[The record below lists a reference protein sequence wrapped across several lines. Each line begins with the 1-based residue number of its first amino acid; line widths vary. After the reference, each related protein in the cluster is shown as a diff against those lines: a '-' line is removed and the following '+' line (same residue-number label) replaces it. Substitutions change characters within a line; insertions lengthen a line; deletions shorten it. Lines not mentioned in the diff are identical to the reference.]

1 MPLETTMDLVNTQ
14 LESVGTTKSTLELGG
29 TGRTDLPSYA
39 MPDSNL
45 YMMEIDESSLAAAK
59 LLSMIMMEASSM
71 IDIHSH
77 RFRCG

>member
-1 MPLETTMDLVNTQ
+1 MVGNYKVNSQDL
-14 LESVGTTKSTLELGG
+14 KG

-59 LLSMIMMEASSM
+59 AAINDVME
-71 IDIHSH
+71 
-77 RFRCG
+77 GK